1 MLNLS
6 RFVAASRTDLNTS
19 SYKVLSQSMFIL
31 LLALSSFILSA
42 CGSSGH
48 VDDRGNEIVIDGHK
62 LDSIINKSVRYN
74 VYISG
79 TSNNIVISEK
89 NQVGRIRVTGVS
101 NDVTIRAGAT
111 VDQIDLEGEGN
122 TLYIPKGLV
131 SRITKSGFS
140 NKIVE
145 R

>member
-6 RFVAASRTDLNTS
+6 RFGAVLRTELQTLP
-19 SYKVLSQSMFIL
+19 YTGFSQFIFIL
-31 LLALSSFILSA
+31 LLALSSLMLSA

-62 LDSIINKSVRYN
+62 LNSILNKSVRYN

-89 NQVGRIRVTGVS
+89 NQLGRLRITGVA

-131 SRITKSGFS
+131 ARINKSGFG

>member
-1 MLNLS
+1 MRHYTLFGLLHRWIGS
-6 RFVAASRTDLNTS
+6 FFIALTS
-19 SYKVLSQSMFIL
+19 LTLI
-31 LLALSSFILSA
+31 A

-48 VDDRGNEIVIDGHK
+48 VDDRGSEVLIDGHK
-62 LDSIINKSVRYN
+62 LDSIINKSGRYN
-74 VYISG
+74 VYITG
-79 TSNNIVISEK
+79 TSNNIVIAEK

-101 NDVTIRAGAT
+101 NDLSIRSGAT
-111 VDQIDLEGEGN
+111 VEQIDLEGEGN

-131 SRITKSGFS
+131 SRIIKSGIG